1 MHCIHRQ
8 DLSTAYA
15 FPSSMVCYKSVTH
28 SERSDV
34 LSVRLR
40 ISHTYGCLSQD
51 LCLDCC
57 TSNLSISWR
66 ERWWF
71 GVHEASSTKW
81 ESQQHGNNNLKK
93 TNRKHNDYK
102 NIWLFVSCEYMVY
115 LVQRWCQ
122 VLYPV
127 KVLFWFLS
135 RPVYRHNNMM
145 FIFET
150 DPSKKQ
156 IKSSPYQFEIKLK
169 WVSHVDLR
177 VTFVC

>member
-1 MHCIHRQ
+1 MGKVVHCIHRQ

-51 LCLDCC
+51 MCLDCC

-71 GVHEASSTKW
+71 GVHEANSTKW
-81 ESQQHGNNNLKK
+81 ESQQYGNNNLKK
-93 TNRKHNDYK
+93 PVENTMVTKIFGFLFHV
-102 NIWLFVSCEYMVY
+102 NIWCIQLRDGVKFCAQLRSSFDLSLDQSIDKITWCSS
-115 LVQRWCQ
+115 LKPIRQR
-122 VLYPV
+122 
-127 KVLFWFLS
+127 
-135 RPVYRHNNMM
+135 
-145 FIFET
+145 
-150 DPSKKQ
+150 SK
-156 IKSSPYQFEIKLK
+156 
-169 WVSHVDLR
+169 
-177 VTFVC
+177 